1 MNIGLRVNNL
11 VKRHQ
16 TRDPIRIA
24 ENLGIS
30 IKYKPYKN
38 TKGYFI
44 KVCTNKFIVINS
56 NLDEFSQ
63 IVVAAHELGHA
74 LLHSSQKNALTYQ
87 KGVYIIE
94 EYTLFPTNSIYENQ
108 ANKFAAELLIHDDL
122 CWDTN
127 LSNTDLDIETY
138 KRLIELKNLNIK

>member
-16 TRDPIRIA
+16 TRNPFKIA
-24 ENLGIS
+24 EDLGIH
-30 IKYKPYKN
+30 IKYNPYKN

-63 IVVAAHELGHA
+63 LVVAAHELGHA
-74 LLHSSQKNALTYQ
+74 ILHSSQKNALTYQ
-87 KGVYIIE
+87 KGVYVIE

-108 ANKFAAELLIHDDL
+108 ANKFAAELLIHDDF
-122 CWDTN
+122 CWDTD
-127 LSNTDLDIETY
+127 LSNTDLNIETY